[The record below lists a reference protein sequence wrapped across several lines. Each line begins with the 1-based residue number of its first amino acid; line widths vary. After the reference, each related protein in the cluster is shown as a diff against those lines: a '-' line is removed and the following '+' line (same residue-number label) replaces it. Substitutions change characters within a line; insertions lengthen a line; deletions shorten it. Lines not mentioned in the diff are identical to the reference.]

1 MQEKVII
8 AGSGPAGLMAAIS
21 AAQSGKSVTILEYL
35 PSPGRKLLA
44 SGAGKCNFTN
54 MLTAAAMADRF
65 APEQRRFV
73 RPALMGFTPGMTRK
87 FFAERGVKHIL
98 VDDFYCFPESGKAS
112 DILNVLL
119 DEAQSLGVK
128 IICGSRIE
136 TLKIE
141 NDLITAVKC
150 ADLEY
155 PCDYFIAAAGGPGFP
170 KLGGRGSLDAV
181 LSAAGVPTVAR
192 TPALCG
198 LKSSDPWLQDLAGI
212 VLDDTTLTLDK
223 HNVTRGTLLFTGS
236 GFSGPAALDISG
248 RTAKLLDS
256 GKAVTLK
263 LNIAPERRREDW
275 LELLNNARQSNGKKA
290 VRNIFSNVLPQ
301 AVAHAL
307 CNLAGAGE
315 QAIANLSKSCTNALL
330 ENLTAC
336 CVNINAVESWDKA
349 MASTGGVAL
358 NSIEPRTMQSKILSN
373 LYLAGEF
380 MDVDGPCG
388 GYNIQWALSSGYLAG
403 KLKK

>member
-1 MQEKVII
+1 MQEKVIV

-87 FFAERGVKHIL
+87 FFAEHGVKHIL

-119 DEAQSLGVK
+119 NEAQSLGVK
-128 IICGSRIE
+128 IIYGCRIE

-141 NDLITAVKC
+141 NDFITAVKC
-150 ADLEY
+150 ADREY
-155 PCDYFIAAAGGPGFP
+155 SCDYFVAAAGGPGFP
-170 KLGGRGSLDAV
+170 KLGGRGSLDV
-181 LSAAGVPTVAR
+181 ILSAAGVPTVVR

-223 HNVTRGTLLFTGS
+223 QNFTRGTLLFTGS

-256 GKAVTLK
+256 GNAVTLK
-263 LNIAPERRREDW
+263 LNIAPERRRKDW

-349 MASTGGVAL
+349 MASTGGIAL
-358 NSIEPRTMQSKILSN
+358 SSIESRTMQSKVLAN

-403 KLKK
+403 MLKK